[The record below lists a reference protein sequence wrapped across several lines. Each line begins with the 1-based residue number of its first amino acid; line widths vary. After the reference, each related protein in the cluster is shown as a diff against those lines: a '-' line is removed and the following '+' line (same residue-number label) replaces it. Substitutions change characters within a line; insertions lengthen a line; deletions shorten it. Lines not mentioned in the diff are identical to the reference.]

1 MSAIRQKPLNPEAS
15 QRKLRLRWNVLL
27 GDLSLLISLTV
38 ARLII
43 WRIIR
48 ARQKERALRLRNLR
62 VINGGGQ
69 PLGSKKATAPTG
81 VDEKVYVA
89 RSGA

>member
-1 MSAIRQKPLNPEAS
+1 MSAIRQKQLNPEAS
-15 QRKLRLRWNVLL
+15 QRRLRLRWNVLL

-48 ARQKERALRLRNLR
+48 ARQRERALRLRNLR

-69 PLGSKKATAPTG
+69 PLDSKKATAPKG
-81 VDEKVYVA
+81 VYEKVYVA